1 MALEPLRAIG
11 WGMEWQDEG
20 LILSVRKHGESAA
33 IVSLLTPIHGRH
45 LGLVRGGQ
53 SRRRQSLLQ
62 PGNLVSA
69 TWRARLPEHLG
80 TLSLEPGRDFAAGVL
95 DDSLRLKAL
104 ASLTALLES
113 SMAEQDPQP
122 GIYAESLDMVALLA
136 GEDGNIDGH
145 IADFPAWLAAYVRW
159 ELALLRSLGF
169 GLDLSS
175 CAATGSREGLI
186 YVSPRSGRAVS
197 EVAGVPWRD
206 RLLPLPAFLITEDAL
221 PHGRDDIAAGL
232 RLTGHFLERHP
243 FAAGNRRPPAAR
255 ERLLAAI
262 VN

>member
-1 MALEPLRAIG
+1 
-11 WGMEWQDEG
+11 MEWQDEG

-33 IVSLLTPIHGRH
+33 IVSLLTPDHGRH

-80 TLSLEPGRDFAAGVL
+80 TLSLEPGRDFAAGIM

-113 SMAEQDPQP
+113 LLAEQDPQP
-122 GIYAESLDMVALLA
+122 EIYAESLEMVARLA
-136 GEDGNIDGH
+136 GELAGELGGTDDH
-145 IADFPAWLAAYVRW
+145 DRADCPAWLAAYVRW
-159 ELALLRSLGF
+159 ELALLRGLGF
-169 GLDLSS
+169 GLDLGS

-197 EVAGVPWRD
+197 EAAGEPWRE
-206 RLLPLPAFLITEDAL
+206 RLLALPAFLTAAEGL
-221 PHGRDDIAAGL
+221 PKGQDEIADGL
-232 RLTGHFLERHP
+232 RLTGHFLARHP

-255 ERLLAAI
+255 ERLVSSIGL
-262 VN
+262 

>member
-1 MALEPLRAIG
+1 
-11 WGMEWQDEG
+11 MEWQDEG

-33 IVSLLTPIHGRH
+33 IVSLLTPDRGRH

-104 ASLTALLES
+104 ASLTSLLES
-113 SMAEQDPQP
+113 SLAEGDPQP
-122 GIYAESLDMVALLA
+122 AIYAESLEMVARLA
-136 GEDGNIDGH
+136 GEVGGMDGGRDDG
-145 IADFPAWLAAYVRW
+145 ITAFPAWLAAYVRW
-159 ELALLRSLGF
+159 ELALLRGLGF

-197 EVAGVPWRD
+197 ETAGVPWRD
-206 RLLPLPAFLITEDAL
+206 RLLPLPAFLTTDEAIPQGQDE
-221 PHGRDDIAAGL
+221 IAAGL

-262 VN
+262 GN